1 MNEEMNS
8 LPRKGEGG
16 ERGRLVIGFGMRRRH
31 ECVNVCQFVPWTPP
45 AKSTTIEKDFPY
57 SDSEQ

>member
-1 MNEEMNS
+1 MNEEMNL
-8 LPRKGEGG
+8 LPREGG
-16 ERGRLVIGFGMRRRH
+16 ERGRLVIRFGMRKRH
-31 ECVNVCQFVPWTPP
+31 ECVGVCQFVPWTPPP